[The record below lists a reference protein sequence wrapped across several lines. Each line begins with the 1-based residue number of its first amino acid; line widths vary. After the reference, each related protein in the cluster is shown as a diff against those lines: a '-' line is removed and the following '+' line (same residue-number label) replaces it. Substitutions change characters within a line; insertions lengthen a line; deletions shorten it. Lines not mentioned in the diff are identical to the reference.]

1 MLLCQKQNYVKRK
14 PDPELEECS
23 GKPGYCG
30 SGFFPGDPLLTGNVL
45 SVGSAFVAG
54 DPFGEAESPGVAAE
68 VVTGAGF
75 RTGTVAD
82 ATICHWPLRR
92 TKVSILR
99 N

>member
-1 MLLCQKQNYVKRK
+1 LRELLRK
-14 PDPELEECS
+14 PD
-23 GKPGYCG
+23 YCG
-30 SGFFPGDPLLTGNVL
+30 AGFFPGDPLLTGNVL